1 MIKSSIPFYRRPPC
15 SWGLLFPQ
23 LCLIY
28 KKLEVDIQRYFC
40 KLNFVIFSCVLPK
53 FWWIREKTPF
63 CIFLLDFFW
72 EVVRGEEHLWVGI
85 RIQHCFSN
93 LLLTETMKVAGI
105 KRVQLRLCLICDK
118 PYCEN
123 QTTWNFKAELE
134 IGDREWSW
142 DGKNTPGEWNGLK
155 VTGEGGG
162 TVINGEWQKKL
173 QIITAKLESPKRI
186 KTEARFLE
194 NTWSN

>member
-1 MIKSSIPFYRRPPC
+1 MNQGKNTFLYLPSWLLLRGGKRRTASL
-15 SWGLLFPQ
+15 SWNQNTALLFKPSAHRNNESSRDQ
-23 LCLIY
+23 
-28 KKLEVDIQRYFC
+28 K
-40 KLNFVIFSCVLPK
+40 
-53 FWWIREKTPF
+53 
-63 CIFLLDFFW
+63 
-72 EVVRGEEHLWVGI
+72 GG
-85 RIQHCFSN
+85 
-93 LLLTETMKVAGI
+93 

-173 QIITAKLESPKRI
+173 QIIMAKLESPKRI